1 MNATAISRELL
12 QAPAALRPVQA
23 PPVASS
29 ADRGRLRLALSA
41 FAHNQSLVTFVD
53 GKANSLLLMN
63 SIFLATGA
71 AAGRSPIGLVGLA
84 LAALALLLCVAVIAA
99 RGVGLTCRDPARLVF
114 YQDILL
120 RRSPGDYLADLRDQP
135 DGAVLE
141 STARQVYELAGIVAR
156 KFRAYRRA
164 QLVTLLAAGTWV
176 ANLLLP
182 RMSS

>member
-1 MNATAISRELL
+1 MNAVACSRIELAMTAL
-12 QAPAALRPVQA
+12 
-23 PPVASS
+23 
-29 ADRGRLRLALSA
+29 
-41 FAHNQSLVTFVD
+41 AHNQSLITFVD

-71 AAGRSPIGLVGLA
+71 AAARSALGLIGLS

-135 DGAVLE
+135 EEAVLE
-141 STARQVYELAGIVAR
+141 STARQVYGLAGIVER

-164 QLVTLLAAGTWV
+164 QHVTLLAAGTWV

-182 RMSS
+182 LLP